1 MYIGGVLTNK
11 MIDGFNMRK
20 SIMIITEKPEAIA
33 DAIMI
38 ELDRGVTFLYG
49 QGAYTKN
56 NRKVIY
62 VVITMRQVS
71 RIKELTLDID
81 KNAFFII
88 SDAREVTGEG
98 FSHH

>member
-1 MYIGGVLTNK
+1 M
-11 MIDGFNMRK
+11 
-20 SIMIITEKPEAIA
+20 
-33 DAIMI
+33 
-38 ELDRGVTFLYG
+38 
-49 QGAYTKN
+49 
-56 NRKVIY
+56 Y

>member
-49 QGAYTKN
+49 QGHILK
-56 NRKVIY
+56 
-62 VVITMRQVS
+62 
-71 RIKELTLDID
+71 
-81 KNAFFII
+81 II
-88 SDAREVTGEG
+88 VKL
-98 FSHH
+98 FM